1 MKIIIV
7 FSVALSLLFSN
18 VNQKIILITGS
29 ALGIGKSSAEY
40 LIDKGHIVYGGDIL
54 VEENLYLN
62 DIGGVALE
70 MDVTNQE
77 HVDNAIQQ
85 IINDH
90 GRIDVL
96 VNNAGLGVYGAIEE
110 VTMEDAFYQYDVNL
124 FGVARVT
131 KSVLPYMREQ
141 KSGTIINIS
150 SVLGETYG
158 PLAGWY
164 LSTKHA
170 LEGWSDA
177 LRVELK
183 EFDIDVVIIQP
194 GAINTNFFNVSRSYL
209 DKYKKDSAY
218 EHLYGE
224 PVADSEN
231 SVLSNQSEP
240 IVIAK
245 VINKAINARNPKTR
259 YAAGAYSKLGIF
271 LRRIMTDKMFDRF
284 ILFINWF
291 QDFFVLYKGA
301 ISSVG

>member
-1 MKIIIV
+1 MLKKIL
-7 FSVALSLLFSN
+7 LSLLMVGFISAN
-18 VNQKIILITGS
+18 TPKVILITGT
-29 ALGIGKSSAEY
+29 AYGIGRSTAEY
-40 LIDKGHIVYGGDIL
+40 LLDKGHIVFGGDIL

-77 HVDNAIQQ
+77 HIDKAVQQ
-85 IINDH
+85 IINEH

-110 VTMEDAFYQYDVNL
+110 VTMEDAYYQYDVNL
-124 FGVARVT
+124 FGLARVT
-131 KSVLPYMREQ
+131 KSVLPHMRKQ

-164 LSTKHA
+164 LSSKHA

-183 EFDIDVVIIQP
+183 EFDIDVVIVQP

-209 DKYKKDSAY
+209 DKYKQDSNY
-218 EHLYGE
+218 THLYGE

-245 VINKAINARNPKTR
+245 VINKAINAKNPKTR
-259 YAAGAYSKLGIF
+259 YSAGAYSKLGIF

-284 ILFINWF
+284 ILFIN
-291 QDFFVLYKGA
+291 
-301 ISSVG
+301 

>member
-1 MKIIIV
+1 MFK
-7 FSVALSLLFSN
+7 
-18 VNQKIILITGS
+18 KIILITLLFGILLS
-29 ALGIGKSSAEY
+29 QNKQKVVLITGTALGIGKSTAEY

-54 VEENLYLN
+54 IQENLYLN
-62 DIGGVALE
+62 DIGGTALE

-77 HVDNAIQQ
+77 HIDNAVTQ
-85 IINDH
+85 IISEH

-96 VNNAGLGVYGAIEE
+96 VNNAGLGVYGAIED
-110 VTMEDAFYQYDVNL
+110 VSMEDIYYQYDVNL
-124 FGVARVT
+124 FGLARVT
-131 KSVLPYMREQ
+131 KAVLPHMRE
-141 KSGTIINIS
+141 KESGLIINIS

-183 EFDIDVVIIQP
+183 EFDIDVVVVQP
-194 GAINTNFFNVSRSYL
+194 GAINTNFSNVTKTYI
-209 DKYKKDSAY
+209 DKYRENSAY
-218 EHLYGE
+218 QHLYGE
-224 PVADSEN
+224 PITDTGNE
-231 SVLSNQSEP
+231 VLSNQSDP

-259 YAAGAYSKLGIF
+259 YAAGAYSKIGIF

-284 ILFINWF
+284 ILFIS
-291 QDFFVLYKGA
+291 D
-301 ISSVG
+301 